1 VAGAIRIPEEIA
13 AVDVRIGVSQT
24 AKELDVELPDDADPA
39 ALKKDIDAAIAKGTT
54 LWLTDRK
61 GRQVGVPAEKI
72 AYLEIGRPDDG
83 RRIGFGG

>member
-1 VAGAIRIPEEIA
+1 MDI
-13 AVDVRIGVSQT
+13 RIGVSQT
-24 AKELDVELPDDADPA
+24 AKEIDVELPDGTDAD
-39 ALKKDIDAAIAKGTT
+39 ALKAQIDQAIKDGTT

>member
-1 VAGAIRIPEEIA
+1 M
-13 AVDVRIGVSQT
+13 DVRIGVTQT
-24 AKELDVELPDDADPA
+24 TKELEVEMPDGTDAD
-39 ALKKDIDAAIAKGTT
+39 ALKADIDKAVADKTT

-61 GRQVGVPAEKI
+61 GRQVGIPAEKI